1 MADINTIEWFYL
13 ISSSIIALL
22 SFAFSSTMTAAFFR
36 KRSIGSSF
44 MMVAFGFI
52 AMSETFFSISLW
64 LRAFNAA
71 PLEATGI
78 LQSLYINFLCLA
90 IVYFYYFSTRHI
102 LRDNEL
108 VKSLIIVF
116 TVEIIVVV
124 TTLMFTK
131 VLGGSIAFE
140 GAIKFTLG
148 GTDIEIFAPI
158 WYMLIVLFTPLVNFM
173 LMRMNFNLTAI
184 HRKIT
189 DAVAKRGTIYINYSV
204 IALTMSIS
212 FLTPFLIPQVNN
224 IAWLAI
230 ILQIL
235 RLITTAFAMVIGYLG
250 WVFPEW
256 LKKRIR
262 AQAWI
267 VQAFKK
273 IEGKDIHYEYSTS
286 SNSSEPVKIA
296 VQEVSEP

>member
-1 MADINTIEWFYL
+1 MADINSIEWFYL

-22 SFAFSSTMTAAFFR
+22 SFSFSSTMTAAFFR

-64 LRAFNAA
+64 LRAFDAA
-71 PLEATGI
+71 SLEATGI
-78 LQSLYINFLCLA
+78 LQSLFINLLCLA
-90 IVYFYYFSTRHI
+90 VVYFYYFSTRHI

-131 VLGGSIAFE
+131 VLGGTVAVE
-140 GAIKFTLG
+140 GGVQFTLG

-158 WYMLIVLFTPLVNFM
+158 WYMLIILFTPLVNFM
-173 LMRMNFNLTAI
+173 LMRMNFSLTAI

-230 ILQIL
+230 LLQIL
-235 RLITTAFAMVIGYLG
+235 RLITTAFAMIIGYLG

-262 AQAWI
+262 AKAWI
-267 VQAFKK
+267 VQAYKK
-273 IEGKDIHYEYSTS
+273 AENKEISYAYSSS
-286 SNSSEPVKIA
+286 SNSRAASELHVK
-296 VQEVSEP
+296 EVSDP

>member
-1 MADINTIEWFYL
+1 MADINAIEWFYL
-13 ISSSIIALL
+13 ISSSVIALL
-22 SFAFSSTMTAAFFR
+22 TFSFSSTMTAAFFR

-71 PLEATGI
+71 SLESTGI
-78 LQSLYINFLCLA
+78 LQALYINLLCLA

-116 TVEIIVVV
+116 SVEIIVVV

-131 VLGGSIAFE
+131 VLGGSVAIE
-140 GAIKFTLG
+140 GAVKFALG

-158 WYMLIVLFTPLVNFM
+158 WYMLIILFSPLVQLM

-204 IALTMSIS
+204 IALTMSVS

-235 RLITTAFAMVIGYLG
+235 RLISTAFAMVIGYLG
-250 WVFPEW
+250 WIFPEW

-262 AQAWI
+262 SKAWI

-273 IEGKDIHYEYSTS
+273 IEGQEINYKFSSSKDSHVQKLE
-286 SNSSEPVKIA
+286 